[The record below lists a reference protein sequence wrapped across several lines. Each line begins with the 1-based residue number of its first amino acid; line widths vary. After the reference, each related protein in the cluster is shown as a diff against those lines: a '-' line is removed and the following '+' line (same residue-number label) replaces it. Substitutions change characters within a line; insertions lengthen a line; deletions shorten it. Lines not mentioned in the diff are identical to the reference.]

1 MQRLIQP
8 IKDTWKRKRVSICSD
23 GWSDRQRRP
32 LINIMAT
39 SIGGP
44 IFVKAIDASG
54 NIKSMDYIAGI
65 FLECIEEIGAAN
77 VVQIVTDN
85 AANYKAA
92 GQIIETKYP
101 HIFWTPCVVHSLNLA
116 LKSMCEASQNSDYF
130 SECEWISKLVN
141 EVHEVR
147 NFITNHNLA
156 LSIFKRHSK
165 LNLLK
170 VADTRFAS
178 NIISAERLKAV
189 KDALEKMVMD
199 SDWKSFKGYGKVI
212 EGRARAI
219 KECIVN
225 DNWWD
230 QIDFFLS
237 FTKPILDMLRAA
249 DKDSPPILH
258 FIYDMW
264 DSMIEN
270 EKKIIFEHEGLDVK
284 SEKKHLS
291 LMPFTKYWRLDGI
304 RVTLFYIVWHIH

>member
-1 MQRLIQP
+1 M
-8 IKDTWKRKRVSICSD
+8 
-23 GWSDRQRRP
+23 
-32 LINIMAT
+32 
-39 SIGGP
+39 
-44 IFVKAIDASG
+44 KAIDASG

-85 AANYKAA
+85 AANYKAT

-101 HIFWTPCVVHSLNLA
+101 HIFWMPYVVHSLNLV

-170 VADTRFAS
+170 VVDTRFAS
-178 NIISAERLKAV
+178 NIISTERLKEV

-199 SDWKSFKGYGKVI
+199 LDWKSFKGYGKVI

-230 QIDFFLS
+230 KIDYFF
-237 FTKPILDMLRAA
+237 
-249 DKDSPPILH
+249 
-258 FIYDMW
+258 
-264 DSMIEN
+264 
-270 EKKIIFEHEGLDVK
+270 
-284 SEKKHLS
+284 
-291 LMPFTKYWRLDGI
+291 
-304 RVTLFYIVWHIH
+304 